1 MCLYCLI
8 GNSKAMQVGLLG
20 KRAIDRR
27 VMQLDHLATP
37 IADEQLHR
45 VGMIEV
51 TAKNE
56 GVERLHL
63 VGKALFEQKI
73 ERPINGRRLGMGLGL
88 LQLGQQI
95 IGADGIAVGSQQ
107 PEHLTPGRGEAD
119 PALFAESF
127 GSL

>member
-51 TAKNE
+51 TAENE

-63 VGKALFEQKI
+63 VGKALFEQEV
-73 ERPINGRRLGMGLGL
+73 ERPIDGRRFGMSLGL

-95 IGADGIAVGSQQ
+95 IGTDGIAVGGKQ
-107 PEHLTPGRGEAD
+107 PEHLAPCRGETD
-119 PALFAESF
+119 PALLAEA
-127 GSL
+127 LRTL

>member
-51 TAKNE
+51 TAENE
-56 GVERLHL
+56 GVERFHL
-63 VGKALFEQKI
+63 VGKALFEQEV
-73 ERPINGRRLGMGLGL
+73 ERPIDGRRFGMSLGL

-95 IGADGIAVGSQQ
+95 IGTDGIAVGGKQ
-107 PEHLTPGRGEAD
+107 PEHLAPCRGETD
-119 PALFAESF
+119 PSLLAEAF
-127 GSL
+127 RSL

>member
-51 TAKNE
+51 TAENE
-56 GVERLHL
+56 G
-63 VGKALFEQKI
+63 
-73 ERPINGRRLGMGLGL
+73 
-88 LQLGQQI
+88 
-95 IGADGIAVGSQQ
+95 
-107 PEHLTPGRGEAD
+107 
-119 PALFAESF
+119 
-127 GSL
+127 

>member
-20 KRAIDRR
+20 KRTIDRR

-51 TAKNE
+51 TAENE
-56 GVERLHL
+56 GVERFHL

-73 ERPINGRRLGMGLGL
+73 ECPINGRRLGMGLGL
-88 LQLGQQI
+88 LQPGQQI
-95 IGADGIAVGSQQ
+95 IGADGIAVGSQ
-107 PEHLTPGRGEAD
+107 
-119 PALFAESF
+119 
-127 GSL
+127 